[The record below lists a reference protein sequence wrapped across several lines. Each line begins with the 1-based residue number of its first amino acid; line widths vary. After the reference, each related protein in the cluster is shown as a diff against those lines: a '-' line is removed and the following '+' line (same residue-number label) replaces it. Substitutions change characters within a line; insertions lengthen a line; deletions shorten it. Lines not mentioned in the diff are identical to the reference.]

1 MGMVLVSTGFK
12 ALQGKVQD
20 PSSILGISKSSNKLP
35 PRGEDW
41 KLE

>member
-1 MGMVLVSTGFK
+1 MVSTGFK
-12 ALQGKVQD
+12 ALQGKIQELGSI
-20 PSSILGISKSSNKLP
+20 PSISKSSNKLP